1 MTRGMYNKDC
11 WEIAQ
16 RYFIVEEGVR
26 SPPVDWQIN
35 QRERSAIRERDR
47 MRVGFA
53 KEFAIVQAAVKI

>member
-1 MTRGMYNKDC
+1 M
-11 WEIAQ
+11 
-16 RYFIVEEGVR
+16 R

-53 KEFAIVQAAVKI
+53 KEFASAGVENMKNIAQKQSRW